1 MYMTTPTRNQQLEDR
16 TRIRHTAIEISA
28 LTRGDLLYFL
38 DVMLSEFPPERRQE
52 FIDAVINRQ
61 FEDQGR
67 WLKIDRW
74 MNSCFEKH
82 FDYTPTKVAC
92 MCWKYWKM
100 SSTMQPVLVRRAQR
114 IKLRVR
120 KRRTYAICK
129 DI

>member
-1 MYMTTPTRNQQLEDR
+1 MTTPTRNQQLEDR

-82 FDYTPTKVAC
+82 YHYKPKQVAH
-92 MCWKYWKM
+92 MCCVYWKM
-100 SSTMQPVLVRRAQR
+100 NWGMERKLILRAQE
-114 IKLRVR
+114 IKR
-120 KRRTYAICK
+120 KVAKRQKYALLSQL
-129 DI
+129 